1 MGTEMTHPQDECFR
15 TQDPGIHGSWV
26 WSPDNRD
33 TSDPLDLGYAS
44 IQGSGPWMVLLLLLW
59 TLWGPGEQETITSN
73 THVAQGPQPCD
84 IRCMQV
90 VHILYNRMCAQ
101 WVIHRIHRI
110 RGYPDTSIHGIGV
123 IPQIHGSG
131 VLSTLHP

>member
-1 MGTEMTHPQDECFR
+1 MGTEMTHPQDECSR

-73 THVAQGPQPCD
+73 THVAQGLQPWD

-90 VHILYNRMCAQ
+90 AHILYTGC
-101 WVIHRIHRI
+101 VHDGSSI
-110 RGYPDTSIHGIGV
+110 GSTGSVDTQ
-123 IPQIHGSG
+123 IPRSMGSG
-131 VLSTLHP
+131 